1 MTHLN
6 PEESGPLLS
15 PLNLNVLMCISKQ
28 NALRNS
34 WILPGIQQR
43 LDISNKN
50 RSFFQNIRQ
59 VFDKALLK
67 TYDLD

>member
-6 PEESGPLLS
+6 TENSGPLLS
-15 PLNLNVLMCISKQ
+15 PLNLNFLMCISKQ
-28 NALRNS
+28 NALRKS
-34 WILPGIQQR
+34 QILPDIQQKV
-43 LDISNKN
+43 DISNKN

-67 TYDLD
+67 MYDLD